1 MDLREKFDIA
11 MDRVIQGRLALLD
24 ANEAEI
30 EAREDLKSSEMVL
43 LGRDGVIDGK
53 NAEVRAA
60 QLRIMTAMERDAL
73 AKAEKEKRLAVYR
86 LEIALDA
93 RRNLESIL
101 KIEELE
107 SNSPIGGIIKA

>member
-1 MDLREKFDIA
+1 
-11 MDRVIQGRLALLD
+11 
-24 ANEAEI
+24 
-30 EAREDLKSSEMVL
+30 
-43 LGRDGVIDGK
+43 
-53 NAEVRAA
+53 
-60 QLRIMTAMERDAL
+60 MTAMEREAL

-107 SNSPIGGIIKA
+107 K

>member
-1 MDLREKFDIA
+1 MDPREFDEATSRIIGCRK
-11 MDRVIQGRLALLD
+11 DLLD

-30 EAREDLKSSEMVL
+30 EAREALKSSEMVL
-43 LGRDGVIDGK
+43 LAGDEITGK

-60 QLRIMTAMERDAL
+60 QLRAMTSTEREAL
-73 AKAEKEKRLAVYR
+73 ANAEKAKRLAVYR

-107 SNSPIGGIIKA
+107 KI

>member
-1 MDLREKFDIA
+1 MPDLREKFDTA
-11 MDRVIQGRLALLD
+11 MNTVIRCRLALLD

-43 LGRDGVIDGK
+43 LAGDQINGK
-53 NAEVRAA
+53 NAETRTA
-60 QLRIMTAMERDAL
+60 QLRAMTAMEREAL

-101 KIEELE
+101 KIEELHL
-107 SNSPIGGIIKA
+107 NFGNLLGKW

>member
-1 MDLREKFDIA
+1 MDLREKFDAA
-11 MDRVIQGRLALLD
+11 MNTVIRCRLALLN

-30 EAREDLKSSEMVL
+30 EAREALKSSEMIL
-43 LGRDGVIDGK
+43 LAGDEITGK
-53 NAEVRAA
+53 NAEIRAA
-60 QLRIMTAMERDAL
+60 QLRERTTATREAL
-73 AKAEKEKRLAVYR
+73 AQAEKEKRMAVYR

-107 SNSPIGGIIKA
+107 R

>member
-1 MDLREKFDIA
+1 MIDLREKFDAA
-11 MDRVIQGRLALLD
+11 MTTVIQCRLTLLE

-43 LGRDGVIDGK
+43 LAGDSINGK
-53 NAEVRAA
+53 NAEARAA
-60 QLRIMTAMERDAL
+60 QLRAMTGMEREAL
-73 AKAEKEKRLAVYR
+73 SAAEKKVRFSKLA
-86 LEIALDA
+86 LEVALDA

-107 SNSPIGGIIKA
+107 K

>member
-1 MDLREKFDIA
+1 MITDPREKFDAA
-11 MDRVIQGRLALLD
+11 MTNVIYARRVLLTD
-24 ANEAEI
+24 TEAEI

-43 LGRDGVIDGK
+43 LAGDSINGK

-60 QLRIMTAMERDAL
+60 QLRTMTAMEREAL
-73 AKAEKEKRLAVYR
+73 AKAEKEKRLAVHR

-101 KIEELE
+101 KIDELE
-107 SNSPIGGIIKA
+107 K

>member
-1 MDLREKFDIA
+1 MDLREKFDA
-11 MDRVIQGRLALLD
+11 VMNTVIRCRLALLN

-30 EAREDLKSSEMVL
+30 DAREALKSSEMIL
-43 LGRDGVIDGK
+43 LAGEEITGK
-53 NAEVRAA
+53 NAEIRAA
-60 QLRIMTAMERDAL
+60 QLRERTTATREAL
-73 AKAEKEKRLAVYR
+73 AQAEKEKRLAAYR

-107 SNSPIGGIIKA
+107 R

>member
-1 MDLREKFDIA
+1 MTDLREKFDAA
-11 MDRVIQGRLALLD
+11 MTTVMQCRLTLLD

-30 EAREDLKSSEMVL
+30 EAREDLKSSEMVSL
-43 LGRDGVIDGK
+43 AGDSINGK

-60 QLRIMTAMERDAL
+60 QLRTMTAMEREAL

-101 KIEELE
+101 RIEELE
-107 SNSPIGGIIKA
+107 R

>member
-1 MDLREKFDIA
+1 MIPDLREKFDAA
-11 MDRVIQGRLALLD
+11 MNTVMQCRLALLD

-43 LGRDGVIDGK
+43 LAGDAINGK

-60 QLRIMTAMERDAL
+60 QLRTMTAMEREAL

-107 SNSPIGGIIKA
+107 K

>member
-1 MDLREKFDIA
+1 MDLREKFDAA
-11 MDRVIQGRLALLD
+11 MTTVTRCRLALLE

-30 EAREDLKSSEMVL
+30 EAREDLKSSEMIL

-60 QLRIMTAMERDAL
+60 QLRTMTAMERGAL

-107 SNSPIGGIIKA
+107 K

>member
-11 MDRVIQGRLALLD
+11 MDRVIQGRLALLG

-43 LGRDGVIDGK
+43 LAREGAITGK
-53 NAEVRAA
+53 NAETRAA
-60 QLRIMTAMERDAL
+60 QLREMTAMERDAL
-73 AKAEKEKRLAVYR
+73 AKSEKEKRLAVYR

-107 SNSPIGGIIKA
+107 R